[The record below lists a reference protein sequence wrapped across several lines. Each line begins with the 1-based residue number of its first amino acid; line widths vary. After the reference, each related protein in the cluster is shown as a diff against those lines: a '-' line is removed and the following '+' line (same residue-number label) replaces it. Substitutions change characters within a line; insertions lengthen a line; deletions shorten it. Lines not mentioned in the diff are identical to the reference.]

1 MLRKVFALVI
11 SLLATIMTTSA
22 QTPPNNEIWYT
33 TTDGETI
40 SISFDTDDLVSHN
53 YNNGRGVLKFRN
65 SVTSIED
72 CAFYGCSGLTSIT
85 IPENVTWIGNNALNC
100 YNLES
105 ITCKAMTPP
114 TISFPGIG
122 DKVIIYVPKDAVKA
136 YKKDKNWM
144 QYSKRIKRIK
154 E

>member
-1 MLRKVFALVI
+1 MLRKLFTLILCLVAAI
-11 SLLATIMTTSA
+11 SLTHA
-22 QTPPNNEIWYT
+22 QCPSDEIWYT
-33 TTDGETI
+33 TADGRT
-40 SISFDTDDLVSHN
+40 ISFDADNLVSN
-53 YNNGRGVLKFRN
+53 SYNNGRGVLKFRN
-65 SVTSIED
+65 SVTSIGEG
-72 CAFYGCSGLTSIT
+72 AFEGCNSLTSIT
-85 IPENVTWIGNNALNC
+85 IPENVTWIGDNALNC

-122 DKVIIYVPKDAVKA
+122 DKVIIYVPKDAVKTH
-136 YKKDKNWM
+136 KKDKNWM

>member
-33 TTDGETI
+33 TTDGKTI
-40 SISFDTDDLVSHN
+40 SKSFDTDDLVSHN

-85 IPENVTWIGNNALNC
+85 IPENVTWIG
-100 YNLES
+100 
-105 ITCKAMTPP
+105 
-114 TISFPGIG
+114 
-122 DKVIIYVPKDAVKA
+122 DKVIIYVPKDAVKT